1 MEKGAWRL
9 CEGEDRL
16 YKHKQSPMFATASN
30 STSACAGVTLAG
42 AQGTF
47 HSCLTPPRPS
57 HPSTSPLPPLS
68 GPCRLPVADFFCTE
82 CFEVMVGG
90 CRLGNHPRRE
100 EIISATFSYWDAKVG
115 PLRCLQHLEITPQCQ
130 LARLNCYARALQPS
144 NPLT

>member
-9 CEGEDRL
+9 CEREDRL

-47 HSCLTPPRPS
+47 HSWLTPPRPS
-57 HPSTSPLPPLS
+57 RPSTSSLPPLS
-68 GPCRLPVADFFCTE
+68 GPCWLSVAASFRTC
-82 CFEVMVGG
+82 CLEVLAGG
-90 CRLGNHPRRE
+90 CRLGNHPRQD

-115 PLRCLQHLEITPQCQ
+115 PTQCLQPLEIAPQCQ
-130 LARLNCYARALQPS
+130 LSTLNYCTHALQPS
-144 NPLT
+144 KAKT